1 VQTADLP
8 DKGRSCSGQ
17 PSTDEAA
24 ALKRNHKAGWIV
36 LGALITAG
44 CQSANEPAAEEN
56 SSRLMQGCGEAGRLL
71 GQMSAAEASF
81 RYDREGNVRIS
92 RALWTSLPSG
102 MQDGLIKA
110 IAYHAVCEAGEP
122 SEQVVTVRDS
132 ENEQVLAQQTV
143 TEFDR

>member
-1 VQTADLP
+1 MNKALKAGSIVL
-8 DKGRSCSGQ
+8 
-17 PSTDEAA
+17 A
-24 ALKRNHKAGWIV
+24 ALIA
-36 LGALITAG
+36 TG
-44 CQSANEPAAEEN
+44 CQSETEPVAEEN
-56 SSRLMQGCGEAGRLL
+56 GARLMQGCDEAGRLL

-92 RALWTSLPSG
+92 RSLWTSLPDG

-122 SEQVVTVRDS
+122 TEQVVTVRAS
-132 ENEQVLAQQTV
+132 ENEAILAQQTV